1 MDGPC
6 STHFVAIGTPNQ
18 VYKEKTVAA
27 EQRIYKVTNGDKTF
41 LVQAASQAQAL
52 RHVAG
57 RLYSVEVAKAIDVA
71 QLMSTGVTLES
82 ASIIPEQA
90 QINIGE

>member
-1 MDGPC
+1 M
-6 STHFVAIGTPNQ
+6 AQ
-18 VYKEKTVAA
+18 

-71 QLMSTGVTLES
+71 QLMSSGVQLEA

-90 QINIGE
+90 QINLGE